1 MALYHVSVAYAG
13 KGRTQAAQNR
23 QMLANQMS
31 LDDVKKALALTD
43 ELLKPGNL
51 KPELEAYLKKPPR

>member
-1 MALYHVSVAYAG
+1 MP
-13 KGRTQAAQNR
+13 
-23 QMLANQMS
+23 

-51 KPELEAYLKKPPR
+51 KPGLEAYLKQRAR